1 MKELHSVESS
11 VLTGIRLEE
20 GIYRISFEYASTD
33 NHFISSIIIKF
44 VDRIESLKLI
54 YLGPLLNYLKFN
66 QQGQVLRDV
75 TSFSFTLFNTG
86 IAENIP
92 VNSGG
97 RKIATLKIPTGNNRV
112 RFLVNEISRE
122 NETKFQTF
130 TWEEMESASI
140 FFSFYN
146 LLMEKLYSNKVILMR
161 NGQIIEP
168 AMTTF
173 YFAFSSRQSK
183 DFIKFLS
190 DATGAS
196 GIKKY
201 RINYFVSE

>member
-1 MKELHSVESS
+1 M
-11 VLTGIRLEE
+11 
-20 GIYRISFEYASTD
+20 D
-33 NHFISSIIIKF
+33 
-44 VDRIESLKLI
+44 
-54 YLGPLLNYLKFN
+54 
-66 QQGQVLRDV
+66 
-75 TSFSFTLFNTG
+75 
-86 IAENIP
+86 
-92 VNSGG
+92 
-97 RKIATLKIPTGNNRV
+97 
-112 RFLVNEISRE
+112 EISKE

-140 FFSFYN
+140 FFNFYN

-161 NGQIIEP
+161 NWQIIEP